1 MNAYIIIL
9 MLMSILAIFISQ
21 IVVANKNERKYLD
34 NEIKSINE
42 FKRIENND
50 DDFSYHQKYKRIQDI
65 YSNKG
70 KVEEYNVFKKI
81 KDELEGSFE
90 IFGPAY
96 ISNKNNEK
104 DTTEIDITVI
114 HKVGIFIIEVK
125 NLYGEITGEINE
137 QYWNQKLDIKTE
149 HDFYNPVLQNKG
161 HIYNF
166 KKIID
171 INKYNLENSD
181 IYSIIVFG
189 DESMINNV
197 RYEEDNLKIVNT
209 RQVIDI
215 LNKIIRNKEDKLSDN
230 DIQKISCIY
239 KSRIKSD
246 DETEEKHINSIN
258 AKRNQVI
265 YSKR

>member
-1 MNAYIIIL
+1 M
-9 MLMSILAIFISQ
+9 
-21 IVVANKNERKYLD
+21 
-34 NEIKSINE
+34 
-42 FKRIENND
+42 
-50 DDFSYHQKYKRIQDI
+50 
-65 YSNKG
+65 
-70 KVEEYNVFKKI
+70 
-81 KDELEGSFE
+81 
-90 IFGPAY
+90 
-96 ISNKNNEK
+96 
-104 DTTEIDITVI
+104 
-114 HKVGIFIIEVK
+114 GIFIIEVK

-230 DIQKISCIY
+230 DIQKISCILRVELNQMM
-239 KSRIKSD
+239 KQR
-246 DETEEKHINSIN
+246 
-258 AKRNQVI
+258 RNT
-265 YSKR
+265 

>member
-1 MNAYIIIL
+1 M
-9 MLMSILAIFISQ
+9 
-21 IVVANKNERKYLD
+21 
-34 NEIKSINE
+34 
-42 FKRIENND
+42 
-50 DDFSYHQKYKRIQDI
+50 
-65 YSNKG
+65 
-70 KVEEYNVFKKI
+70 
-81 KDELEGSFE
+81 
-90 IFGPAY
+90 
-96 ISNKNNEK
+96 
-104 DTTEIDITVI
+104 
-114 HKVGIFIIEVK
+114 GIFIIEVK

-197 RYEEDNLKIVNT
+197 RYEEYNLKIVNT